1 MDEWAVNVYRKEEN
15 AASLALRFL
24 KACCQN
30 IHLDILEANL
40 GNGTKCASLGMCLL
54 DLYSLNMSS
63 KATYSSFYL
72 QTNSNSISI
81 ITTKN
86 RQQQVYDL
94 LSQNQRQRNWSK

>member
-40 GNGTKCASLGMCLL
+40 GNGTNVLVLGCAC
-54 DLYSLNMSS
+54 
-63 KATYSSFYL
+63 
-72 QTNSNSISI
+72 
-81 ITTKN
+81 
-86 RQQQVYDL
+86 
-94 LSQNQRQRNWSK
+94 